1 MITHVSIKDFAI
13 IENIDIEFFPGFNV
27 ITGET
32 GSGKSIIIQAISL
45 AFGARADSTSI
56 STGKDKAKIQV
67 VFENDSDTYIL
78 SREITS
84 KGKSLCKINDDIVT
98 VKTLYDFSKNFVDIH
113 GQYDNQYLLH
123 PENHIKILD
132 DFGFES
138 LSKLKTEMS
147 LSYKNYVS
155 IRKKLKALLDKQK
168 TFQENSDFVKYQL
181 KELDD
186 IDPKLGEYEEI
197 SERINILKNAKLITD
212 NLSECHNL
220 ISENPASVTD
230 ALASCIKL
238 LDEAEKYQNN
248 LSKMKNELS
257 DCYYRLSDI
266 SSDLRKLTD
275 TESYNGNDLET
286 YIERHE
292 MLKKLVNK
300 YGSIE
305 NSIQKRDEFRNDFND
320 NNASEKEIQALKN
333 QLMIM
338 QKELIEKASDL
349 SKERRSIADY
359 LSEKIN
365 AELNQLGFKNVVFSI
380 DFKTSEKT
388 VYTENGMDNIEFMI
402 STNLGE
408 NPKAVAKIASGGEIS
423 RIMLAFKSVLSY
435 SDNVDSMIFDEI
447 DTGISGNAANIVG
460 KKLLKLSEKKQIICI
475 THLPQ
480 IAAKGN
486 EHYKIIKEVTEN
498 HTATNILRL
507 NYEDRIDE
515 IARFLGGEN
524 ITSIARKNA
533 EELLTSKQ

>member
-155 IRKKLKALLDKQK
+155 IRKKLKSLIDKQK

-275 TESYNGNDLET
+275 TESYNGNDLEA

-305 NSIQKRDEFRNDFND
+305 NSIQKREEFRNNFND

-338 QKELIEKASDL
+338 QKELIENASNL

>member
-84 KGKSLCKINDDIVT
+84 KSKSLCKINDDIVT

-275 TESYNGNDLET
+275 TGSYNGNDLEA

-305 NSIQKRDEFRNDFND
+305 NSIQKREEFRNNFND

-338 QKELIEKASDL
+338 QKELIENASNL

-365 AELNQLGFKNVVFSI
+365 TELNQLGFKNVVFSI

>member
-275 TESYNGNDLET
+275 TESYNGNDLEA

-305 NSIQKRDEFRNDFND
+305 NSIQKREEFRNNFND

-338 QKELIEKASDL
+338 QKELIENASNL

-365 AELNQLGFKNVVFSI
+365 TELNQLGFKNVVFSI

>member
-266 SSDLRKLTD
+266 SSDLRKLID

-305 NSIQKRDEFRNDFND
+305 NSIQKREEFRNNFND

-338 QKELIEKASDL
+338 QKELIENASNL

>member
-275 TESYNGNDLET
+275 TESYNGNDLEA

-305 NSIQKRDEFRNDFND
+305 NSIQKREEFRSNFND

-338 QKELIEKASDL
+338 QKELIENASNL

-365 AELNQLGFKNVVFSI
+365 TELNQLGFKNVVFSI

-498 HTATNILRL
+498 HTATNILHL

>member
-132 DFGFES
+132 DFGFKS

-266 SSDLRKLTD
+266 SSDLRKLID
-275 TESYNGNDLET
+275 TESYNGNDLEA

-305 NSIQKRDEFRNDFND
+305 NSIQKREEFRNNFND

-338 QKELIEKASDL
+338 QKELIENASNL

>member
-123 PENHIKILD
+123 PESHIKILD

-275 TESYNGNDLET
+275 TGSYNGNDLEA

-305 NSIQKRDEFRNDFND
+305 NSIQKREEFRNNFND

-338 QKELIEKASDL
+338 QKELIENASNL

>member
-181 KELDD
+181 KELDE

-305 NSIQKRDEFRNDFND
+305 NSIQKREEFRNNFND

-338 QKELIEKASDL
+338 QKELIENASNL

>member
-305 NSIQKRDEFRNDFND
+305 NSIQKREEFRNNFND

-338 QKELIEKASDL
+338 QKELIENASNL

>member
-13 IENIDIEFFPGFNV
+13 IENINIEFFPGFNV

-275 TESYNGNDLET
+275 TESYNGNDLEA

-305 NSIQKRDEFRNDFND
+305 NSIQKREEFRSNFND

-338 QKELIEKASDL
+338 QKELIENASNL

-365 AELNQLGFKNVVFSI
+365 TELNQLGFKNVVFSI

>member
-266 SSDLRKLTD
+266 SSDLRKLID

-305 NSIQKRDEFRNDFND
+305 NSIQKREEFRNNFND

-338 QKELIEKASDL
+338 QKELIENASNL

-365 AELNQLGFKNVVFSI
+365 TELNQLGFKNVVFSI

>member
-305 NSIQKRDEFRNDFND
+305 NSIQKREEFRNNFND
-320 NNASEKEIQALKN
+320 NNASEKEIQVLKN

-338 QKELIEKASDL
+338 QKELIENASNL

-365 AELNQLGFKNVVFSI
+365 TELNQLGFKNVVFSI

>member
-305 NSIQKRDEFRNDFND
+305 NSIQKREEFRNNFND

-338 QKELIEKASDL
+338 QKELIENASNL

-365 AELNQLGFKNVVFSI
+365 TELNQLGFKNVVFSI

>member
-275 TESYNGNDLET
+275 TESYNGNDLEA

-305 NSIQKRDEFRNDFND
+305 NSIQKRKEFRSNFND

-338 QKELIEKASDL
+338 QKELIENASNL

-365 AELNQLGFKNVVFSI
+365 TELNQLGFKNVVFSI

>member
-181 KELDD
+181 KELND

-275 TESYNGNDLET
+275 TESYNGNDLEA

-305 NSIQKRDEFRNDFND
+305 NSIQKREEFRSNFND

-338 QKELIEKASDL
+338 QKELIENASNL

>member
-1 MITHVSIKDFAI
+1 MITHVSIKNFAI

-305 NSIQKRDEFRNDFND
+305 NSIQKREEFRNNFND

-338 QKELIEKASDL
+338 QKELIENASNL

>member
-186 IDPKLGEYEEI
+186 INPKLGEYEEI

-305 NSIQKRDEFRNDFND
+305 NSIQKREEFRNNFND

-338 QKELIEKASDL
+338 QKELIENASNL

>member
-275 TESYNGNDLET
+275 TESYNGNDLEA

-305 NSIQKRDEFRNDFND
+305 NSIQKREEFRSNFND

-333 QLMIM
+333 QLIIM
-338 QKELIEKASDL
+338 QKELIENASNL

>member
-98 VKTLYDFSKNFVDIH
+98 VKTLYNFSKNFVDIH

-275 TESYNGNDLET
+275 TESYNGNDLEA

-305 NSIQKRDEFRNDFND
+305 NSIQKREEFRSNFND

-338 QKELIEKASDL
+338 QKELIENASNL

>member
-168 TFQENSDFVKYQL
+168 AFQENSDFVKYQL

-305 NSIQKRDEFRNDFND
+305 NSIQKREEFRNNFND

-338 QKELIEKASDL
+338 QKELIENASNL

>member
-275 TESYNGNDLET
+275 TESYNGNDLEA

-305 NSIQKRDEFRNDFND
+305 NSIQKREEFRSNFND

-338 QKELIEKASDL
+338 QKELIENASNL

>member
-275 TESYNGNDLET
+275 TESYNGNDLEA

-305 NSIQKRDEFRNDFND
+305 NSIQKREEFRNNFND

-338 QKELIEKASDL
+338 QKELIENASNL

-365 AELNQLGFKNVVFSI
+365 TELNQLGFKNVVFSI

-480 IAAKGN
+480 IAAKGS

>member
-275 TESYNGNDLET
+275 TESYNGNDLEA

-300 YGSIE
+300 YGSIK
-305 NSIQKRDEFRNDFND
+305 NSIQKREEFRNNFND

-338 QKELIEKASDL
+338 QKELIENASNL

-365 AELNQLGFKNVVFSI
+365 TELNQLGFKNVVFSI

>member
-67 VFENDSDTYIL
+67 VFENASDTYIL

-275 TESYNGNDLET
+275 TESYNGNDLEA

-305 NSIQKRDEFRNDFND
+305 NSIQKREEFRSNFND

-338 QKELIEKASDL
+338 QKELIENASNL

>member
-275 TESYNGNDLET
+275 TESYNGNDLEA

-305 NSIQKRDEFRNDFND
+305 NSIQKREEFRSNFND

-338 QKELIEKASDL
+338 QKELIENASNL

-365 AELNQLGFKNVVFSI
+365 TELNQLGFKNVVFSI

>member
-186 IDPKLGEYEEI
+186 IDPKPGEYEEI

-238 LDEAEKYQNN
+238 LDEAEKYQTN

-275 TESYNGNDLET
+275 TESYNGNDLEA

-305 NSIQKRDEFRNDFND
+305 NSIQKREEFRNNFND

-338 QKELIEKASDL
+338 QKELIENASNL

>member
-275 TESYNGNDLET
+275 TGSYNGNDLEA

-305 NSIQKRDEFRNDFND
+305 NSIQKREEFRNNFND

-338 QKELIEKASDL
+338 QKELIENASNL
-349 SKERRSIADY
+349 SKERKSIADY

-365 AELNQLGFKNVVFSI
+365 TELNQLGFKNVVFSI

-486 EHYKIIKEVTEN
+486 EHYKIIKEVTKN

>member
-147 LSYKNYVS
+147 LSYKNYIS

-275 TESYNGNDLET
+275 TESYNGNDLEA

-305 NSIQKRDEFRNDFND
+305 NSIQKREEFRNNFND

-333 QLMIM
+333 QLMII
-338 QKELIEKASDL
+338 QKELIENASNL

-507 NYEDRIDE
+507 NHEDRIDE

>member
-275 TESYNGNDLET
+275 TESYNGNDLEA

-305 NSIQKRDEFRNDFND
+305 NSIQKREEFRNNFND

-338 QKELIEKASDL
+338 QKELIENASNL

>member
-275 TESYNGNDLET
+275 TGSYNGNDLEA

-305 NSIQKRDEFRNDFND
+305 NSIQKREEFRNNFND

-338 QKELIEKASDL
+338 QKELIENASNL

-365 AELNQLGFKNVVFSI
+365 TELNQLGFKNVVFSI

>member
-305 NSIQKRDEFRNDFND
+305 NSIQKREEFRNNFND

-338 QKELIEKASDL
+338 QKELIENASNL

-388 VYTENGMDNIEFMI
+388 VYTENGIDNIEFMI

>member
-212 NLSECHNL
+212 NLSECRNL

-275 TESYNGNDLET
+275 TESYNGNDLEA

-305 NSIQKRDEFRNDFND
+305 NSIQKREEFRNNFND

-338 QKELIEKASDL
+338 QKELIENASNL

>member
-1 MITHVSIKDFAI
+1 MLF
-13 IENIDIEFFPGFNV
+13 
-27 ITGET
+27 
-32 GSGKSIIIQAISL
+32 
-45 AFGARADSTSI
+45 R
-56 STGKDKAKIQV
+56 
-67 VFENDSDTYIL
+67 
-78 SREITS
+78 
-84 KGKSLCKINDDIVT
+84 
-98 VKTLYDFSKNFVDIH
+98 SKNFVDIH

-305 NSIQKRDEFRNDFND
+305 NSIQKREEFRSNFND

-338 QKELIEKASDL
+338 QKELIENASNL